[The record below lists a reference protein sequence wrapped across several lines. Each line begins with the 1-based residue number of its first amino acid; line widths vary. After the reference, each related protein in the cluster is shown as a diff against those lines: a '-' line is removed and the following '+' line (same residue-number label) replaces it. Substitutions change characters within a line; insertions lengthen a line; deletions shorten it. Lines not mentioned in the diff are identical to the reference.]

1 MKPILSSQD
10 LAWRLGIPL
19 PKLLK
24 VARQINK
31 HYREWSTIDHQKGKA
46 RNFKVPDTE
55 LKQIQQRILRKVLAD
70 FQLPVG
76 AHGGVKGRS
85 PRTNAERHLGKSLVV
100 NIDIRDFFPSVDH
113 RQVAKMFHREFGC
126 GRQTTWLLT
135 RLTTVNGQLPQG
147 APTSTMV
154 ANILLA
160 GPVDVPTNQRATED
174 DIEFTRFVDDITLSG
189 ARADSLVNE
198 TAKSVSRIGLRTW
211 RKRKKLKITPRSR
224 RQEVTGLTV
233 NSTTG
238 PSIPRYKRARIKAAI
253 HQLAA
258 VSSKDHKQSLASIK
272 GRLTYLGQFNPGSAK
287 RLDRHLVR
295 VLKGCDAGW
304 SRFLSRNLVDITEVV
319 TDSSKSVG
327 VDTIAPSVPLEI
339 KDS

>member
-1 MKPILSSQD
+1 
-10 LAWRLGIPL
+10 
-19 PKLLK
+19 
-24 VARQINK
+24 
-31 HYREWSTIDHQKGKA
+31 
-46 RNFKVPDTE
+46 
-55 LKQIQQRILRKVLAD
+55 
-70 FQLPVG
+70 
-76 AHGGVKGRS
+76 
-85 PRTNAERHLGKSLVV
+85 
-100 NIDIRDFFPSVDH
+100 
-113 RQVAKMFHREFGC
+113 
-126 GRQTTWLLT
+126 
-135 RLTTVNGQLPQG
+135 
-147 APTSTMV
+147 MV

>member
-1 MKPILSSQD
+1 M
-10 LAWRLGIPL
+10 
-19 PKLLK
+19 
-24 VARQINK
+24 
-31 HYREWSTIDHQKGKA
+31 
-46 RNFKVPDTE
+46 
-55 LKQIQQRILRKVLAD
+55 
-70 FQLPVG
+70 
-76 AHGGVKGRS
+76 
-85 PRTNAERHLGKSLVV
+85 
-100 NIDIRDFFPSVDH
+100 NIDIRDFSPSVNH

-160 GPVDVPTNQRATED
+160 GPVDVPTNQRATEHD
-174 DIEFTRFVDDITLSG
+174 TEFTRFVDDITLSG

-198 TAKSVSRIGLRTW
+198 TAKSVSRIGLRSW
-211 RKRKKLKITPRSR
+211 RSRKKLKITPRSR

-272 GRLTYLGQFNPGSAK
+272 GRLTYLEQFNPGSAK

-295 VLKGCDAGW
+295 VLKGCDAG
-304 SRFLSRNLVDITEVV
+304 
-319 TDSSKSVG
+319 
-327 VDTIAPSVPLEI
+327 
-339 KDS
+339 